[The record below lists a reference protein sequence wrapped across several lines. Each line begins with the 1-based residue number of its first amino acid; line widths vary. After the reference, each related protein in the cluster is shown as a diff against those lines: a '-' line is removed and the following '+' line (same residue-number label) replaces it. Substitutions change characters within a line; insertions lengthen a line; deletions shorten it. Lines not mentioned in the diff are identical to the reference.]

1 MKAIVIG
8 ATGLIGREL
17 TSLLLSNDIYTEVV
31 VFSRRSINLQHP
43 KLKEHLIDFDQP
55 HEWKNLVSGFV
66 LFSTLGTTIKKA
78 KTKENQYR
86 IDYTYQYEFAKAAAQ
101 NDVRHLVLV
110 SSSGA
115 NPDSKI
121 FYSRIKGELE
131 EAILQLPLPNITIL
145 RPSLLLGKR
154 NEKRTGEALAQRI
167 MPIVTRYIFRKYRP
181 IPAKIVAKAMLNES
195 VRPSGRKIYEL
206 NEIFDLAGE

>member
-1 MKAIVIG
+1 MYAI
-8 ATGLIGREL
+8 
-17 TSLLLSNDIYTEVV
+17 
-31 VFSRRSINLQHP
+31 RSYYEHP